1 MLTLYML
8 EKFLKWGL
16 WRNFFQKVPPQGRKK
31 LEKAIAFE
39 NVSKSFNGLHAL
51 DEVSLAVPRGQV
63 FGLIGP
69 DGAGKTTAI
78 RIMATL
84 LLPDSGRA
92 SVLGF
97 DVKSSP
103 FEIKRRIGYMPQN
116 FSLYRDL
123 TVMENVEFY
132 AGIYK
137 VEKKLL
143 KERVE
148 KLLDFTGLKPFTNRI
163 ADALS
168 GGMKQKL
175 ALACSLI
182 HEPELVL
189 LDEPTTGVD
198 PVARR
203 QFWKILDG
211 LVANGMTVL
220 VSTPYMDEAERCH
233 RIAFMNKGKIVKE
246 GLVDELRT
254 PQGWKLLVITG
265 PNVRE
270 LAQMVKKAEGVL
282 FAQPLGNSLRVQV
295 KENMDLR
302 ALRNQLPQSANYRV
316 EELKPSLE
324 DVFANILS
332 DTE

>member
-1 MLTLYML
+1 M
-8 EKFLKWGL
+8 E
-16 WRNFFQKVPPQGRKK
+16 Q
-31 LEKAIAFE
+31 AISFE
-39 NVSKSFNGLHAL
+39 SVSKSFNGVRAL
-51 DEVSLAVPRGQV
+51 DGVSLTVPKGQV

-84 LLPDSGRA
+84 LMPDTGKA

-97 DVKSSP
+97 DVKMSA

-132 AGIYK
+132 AGIYR
-137 VEKKLL
+137 VEKNLL

-148 KLLDFTGLKPFTNRI
+148 NLLDFTGLKPFTERV

-211 LVANGMTVL
+211 LVARGMTVL

-233 RIAFMNKGKIVKE
+233 RIAFMNKGKIVRE

-254 PQGWKLLVITG
+254 PRGWKLIVISG
-265 PNVRE
+265 PHVRE
-270 LAQMVKKAEGVL
+270 LTGNVKKAEGVL
-282 FAQPLGNSLRVQV
+282 SAQPQGNSLRVQV
-295 KENMDLR
+295 REDVDLG
-302 ALRNQLPQSANYRV
+302 AVKKYLPQNTAYIV

-332 DTE
+332 GSE

>member
-1 MLTLYML
+1 MEWAIRF
-8 EKFLKWGL
+8 EK
-16 WRNFFQKVPPQGRKK
+16 
-31 LEKAIAFE
+31 
-39 NVSKSFNGLHAL
+39 VSKSFNSIRAL
-51 DEVSLAVPRGQV
+51 DEVSLAVHRGQV

-84 LLPDSGRA
+84 LIPDAGRV

-97 DVKSSP
+97 DVSLSP

-137 VEKKLL
+137 VEKKVL
-143 KERVE
+143 KERIE
-148 KLLDFTGLKPFTNRI
+148 NLLDFTGLKPFIDRV

-211 LVANGMTVL
+211 LVARGMSVL

-233 RIAFMNKGKIVKE
+233 RIAFINKGKIVRE
-246 GLVDELRT
+246 GMVDELRT
-254 PQGWKLLVITG
+254 PDGWQLIVVSG
-265 PNVRE
+265 PNVRK
-270 LAQMVKKAEGVL
+270 LASVAKKIEGVIS
-282 FAQPLGNSLRVQV
+282 AQPMGDSLRVQL
-295 KENMDLR
+295 KENVDLEKFKSC
-302 ALRNQLPQSANYRV
+302 LPNNENYRL
-316 EELKPSLE
+316 EKLKPSLE

>member
-1 MLTLYML
+1 MLTLYMP

-332 DTE
+332 DAE